1 MQLRILFRK
10 HTMTLKEQLND
21 AMKAA
26 MKARDDLRLSA
37 VRMVRSA
44 IKNREID
51 QKHELDDQ
59 GIIDVISSLAKQR
72 RESIRMYQEGN
83 RPELAEKEQLELDIL
98 LGFLPAQMTQNEI
111 EELVLRFITELG
123 AQGAKDMGR
132 VMKAVSPLTA
142 GKADGR
148 VVSDIVRKRLA

>member
-1 MQLRILFRK
+1 
-10 HTMTLKEQLND
+10 MTLKEQLND

-26 MKARDDLRLSA
+26 MKARDNLRLSA

-51 QKHELDDQ
+51 HKAELDDQ
-59 GIIDVISSLAKQR
+59 GVVDVVSTLVKQR

-83 RPELAEKEQLELDIL
+83 RPELAEKEEAELNIL
-98 LGFLPAQMTQNEI
+98 LDFLPAQMSREEI
-111 EELVLRFITELG
+111 ELLVSRVIHEID

-132 VMKAVSPLTA
+132 VMKAVTPLTA

-148 VVSDIVRKRLA
+148 AVSDIVRSRLA